1 MVLRRVIEV
10 DEEKPLFQLFFLK
23 DDEDQ
28 STEVKE
34 VEEIDFGEVE
44 ERLKHGESV
53 FITHKRKQKF
63 NTSLVAEEDAA
74 KSWYFTHT

>member
-10 DEEKPLFQLFFLK
+10 NEEKPLFQLFFLK
-23 DDEDQ
+23 NDKNQ

-34 VEEIDFGEVE
+34 VEEIDFMEVK
-44 ERLKHGESV
+44 ERLKQGESV

-63 NTSLVAEEDAA
+63 NTSLVAGEDAA
-74 KSWYFTHT
+74 EFWYFTRT